1 MVSSQGKAAIG
12 KFPNREDAESAINA
26 LKTSNFPMN
35 KVSLVAEDASQDDAK
50 PISQKDFIRNQTL
63 KGLGLGVLL
72 VGTLGAIVGSL
83 VTAFAAEAV
92 PGTDPAALIGA
103 NSALGGAFAGAY
115 YGMAAGG
122 IIGALIGNGVS
133 REKAKAYSDRVSKGD
148 YLLMVDGT
156 DDEIHQAEAVLRNQG
171 NQGTEVNS

>member
-1 MVSSQGKAAIG
+1 MVLGQGKRAIG
-12 KFPNREDAESAINA
+12 TFGNHQEGESAINT
-26 LKTSNFPMN
+26 LRMSNFPMN
-35 KVSLVAEDASQDDAK
+35 KVSLVAGDASQDDAM
-50 PISQKDFIRNQTL
+50 PISQKDFIRNRTL
-63 KGLGLGVLL
+63 NGLGLGALL

-115 YGMAAGG
+115 YGIAAGG

-148 YLLMVDGT
+148 YLVMVDGT
-156 DDEIHQAEAVLRNQG
+156 DDEIHQAEAVLREQG
-171 NQGTEVNS
+171 IGVNSN

>member
-1 MVSSQGKAAIG
+1 MVLGQGKRAIG
-12 KFPNREDAESAINA
+12 TFPNRQDAESAINA

-35 KVSLVAEDASQDDAK
+35 KVSLVAEDASQDEAM
-50 PISQKDFIRNQTL
+50 PISQKEFIRNRTL
-63 KGLGLGVLL
+63 KGLGLGALL

-83 VTAFAAEAV
+83 VTAFAVKAV
-92 PGTDPAALIGA
+92 PGADPAALIGA

-115 YGMAAGG
+115 YGIAAGG

-148 YLLMVDGT
+148 YLVMVDGT

-171 NQGTEVNS
+171 TEVNSN